1 MANPDFVKDP
11 DAVLDY
17 TFDWTRWLAS
27 DETISTSTVTV
38 SAGLTKNSDSKTTKM
53 VTAWVS
59 GGASGQPYTIT
70 SHIVTNQG
78 RTDER
83 TITIRVT
90 NR

>member
-1 MANPDFVKDP
+1 MAQPDFVKDP

-17 TFDWTRWLAS
+17 TFDWSRWLAT
-27 DETISTSTVTV
+27 DEKISTSDVTV
-38 SAGLTKNSDSKTTKM
+38 SAGITLTSDTNSDTQA
-53 VTAWVS
+53 VAWVS

-70 SHIVTNQG
+70 NRITTDKG
-78 RTDER
+78 RTDDR